1 MWKKTFSYDAK
12 RFSNCVQ
19 QKILIRVTMTD
30 DKTRAK
36 AMKTAAQFKGNNK
49 TKQKPFKK
57 LILVVHVESKE
68 LLPWFCRSL
77 GCGNKGRSQE
87 PD

>member
-1 MWKKTFSYDAK
+1 
-12 RFSNCVQ
+12 
-19 QKILIRVTMTD
+19 MTD